1 MNFGEIF
8 MDTES
13 FNELKQASGFGVPW
27 QNFFIAE
34 ILVSKEDVL
43 VEEEML
49 RAYVVEKKKIV
60 QRRIRE
66 SFKLV
71 EAITADDRCREKQR
85 DILLLRD

>member
-1 MNFGEIF
+1 
-8 MDTES
+8 MDIES
-13 FNELKQASGFGVPW
+13 FNELKQASGCGVPW
-27 QNFFIAE
+27 QKFFIAE

-43 VEEEML
+43 VEEIL
-49 RAYVVEKKKIV
+49 RAYEVEKKKKKIV

-85 DILLLRD
+85 EILLLRD